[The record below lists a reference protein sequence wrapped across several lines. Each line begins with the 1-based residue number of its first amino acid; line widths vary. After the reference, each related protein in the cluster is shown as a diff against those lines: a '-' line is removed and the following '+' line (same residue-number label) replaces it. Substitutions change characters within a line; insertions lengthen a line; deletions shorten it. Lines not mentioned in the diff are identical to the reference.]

1 MRLLAAAAAYRLGIG
16 PRPSDR
22 PDRDVVATVAATPPG
37 RALDLGCDGG
47 RNALHLARHGWQ
59 VTGVD
64 LDAGALAAAGRRAA
78 EAGVDIRL
86 VRGDVTRLGALGIG
100 DGYDLVVDC
109 GCYHLVPGN
118 RRDAY
123 VDGVTAAAAPDA
135 LLILVGLTR
144 GGFATASEELR
155 DRFTGWRL
163 TAGPVPVPP
172 AEMLDY
178 VSGPAAVR
186 AAIGRGWLT
195 ATRFQL
201 RRC

>member
-1 MRLLAAAAAYRLGIG
+1 MRLLAAAAYRLGIG

-86 VRGDVTRLGALGIG
+86 VRGDVTRLVEAIDERIAELNTLDG
-100 DGYDLVVDC
+100 DPSRFVSK
-109 GCYHLVPGN
+109 
-118 RRDAY
+118 
-123 VDGVTAAAAPDA
+123 APV
-135 LLILVGLTR
+135 L
-144 GGFATASEELR
+144 
-155 DRFTGWRL
+155 
-163 TAGPVPVPP
+163 
-172 AEMLDY
+172 
-178 VSGPAAVR
+178 
-186 AAIGRGWLT
+186 
-195 ATRFQL
+195 
-201 RRC
+201 